1 MARQVPGMS
10 TQPKGEIIRIG
21 DRSWTQAQWRDVPQ
35 AEKDRLIAEEH
46 ERFIAWQNK
55 EKGLPKKEQKP

>member
-1 MARQVPGMS
+1 MAREVPGM
-10 TQPKGEIIRIG
+10 TAQPKGEIIRIG

-46 ERFIAWQNK
+46 ERVIAWQTR
-55 EKGLPKKEQKP
+55 EKGLPTKEPTP